1 MATCLKTQLK
11 SVIQNDNLPIFG
23 VITLAVD
30 SELAA
35 SAALSS
41 RKLKLHFVTGSKVD
55 LKNIGG
61 NFLDSSGNSLGSIL
75 QFTETSGIKEYYFS
89 ADTEYILIPKYTIE
103 QIDNST
109 SAIGTKAIIYLRDI
123 SECVYG
129 TSLIAFT
136 IYGENSVTHL
146 GEISK
151 FNGPLSLLS
160 LMYTTCS
167 GDISLLSGCINK
179 LNNITLSGTPAF
191 NITGDIASLAP
202 YVTEQKTIRLMI
214 SRSTQV
220 KLTCNGV
227 RLGLDGSG
235 GYCYYDLAF
244 DGAGHVTCTVVSL

>member
-1 MATCLKTQLK
+1 MAICLKTQLK

-41 RKLKLHFVTGSKVD
+41 RKLKLKFVTGSNVE
-55 LKNIGG
+55 LKNVGG
-61 NFLDSSGNSLGSIL
+61 NFLDSSGNSLGTIL
-75 QFTETSGIKEYYFS
+75 QFTETSGVKDYYFS
-89 ADTEYILIPKYTIE
+89 ANTEYILIPKYTIE

-123 SECVYG
+123 SEFVYA

-136 IYGENSVTHL
+136 IYGETSVTTL
-146 GEISK
+146 SEISK
-151 FNGPLSLLS
+151 FNGSLSVIS

-191 NITGDIASLAP
+191 NLIGDIASLAP

-214 SRSTQV
+214 SRSSQV

-244 DGAGHVTCTVVSL
+244 DGAGHVTCTVVS

>member
-1 MATCLKTQLK
+1 MAICLKTQLK

-41 RKLKLHFVTGSKVD
+41 RRLKLRFVTGSKVE

-61 NFLDSSGNSLGSIL
+61 NFLDSNGNSLGTIL
-75 QFTETSGIKEYYFS
+75 QFTETGGTKDYYFS
-89 ADTEYILIPKYTIE
+89 ADTEYILIPKYTME
-103 QIDNST
+103 WIDNST
-109 SAIGTKAIIYLRDI
+109 SAVGTEAIIYFKDI
-123 SECVYG
+123 SEYVYA
-129 TSLIAFT
+129 TSLAGFV
-136 IYGENSVTHL
+136 IYGENLSTPL
-146 GEISK
+146 SEISK
-151 FNGPLSLLS
+151 FNGQLSVLS

-179 LNNITLSGTPAF
+179 LTDITLSGTPAF
-191 NITGDIASLAP
+191 NLTGDIASLAP

-214 SRSTQV
+214 SRSNKV

-244 DGAGHVTCTVVSL
+244 DGAGHVTCTVVSQ

>member
-30 SELAA
+30 TELAA

-41 RKLKLHFVTGSKVD
+41 RKLRLRFVTGSEVE
-55 LKNIGG
+55 LKNVGG
-61 NFLDSSGNSLGSIL
+61 NFLDSSGNSLGNIL
-75 QFTETSGIKEYYFS
+75 QFTETPGNKEYYFS
-89 ADTEYILIPKYTIE
+89 VDTEYILIPKYTIE
-103 QIDNST
+103 GIDNST
-109 SAIGTKAIIYLRDI
+109 SVAGTKAIIYLKDI
-123 SECVYG
+123 SEYVYA
-129 TSLIAFT
+129 TSLVGFT
-136 IYGENSVTHL
+136 LYGENSVTPL
-146 GEISK
+146 SEISK
-151 FNGPLSLLS
+151 FNGPLSDLS
-160 LMYTTCS
+160 LMFTTCS

-179 LNNITLSGTPAF
+179 LNNITITGTPAY

-214 SRSTQV
+214 SRSNQV

-235 GYCYYDLAF
+235 GYCSYDLAF
-244 DGAGHVTCTVVSL
+244 DGAGHVTCTFVG